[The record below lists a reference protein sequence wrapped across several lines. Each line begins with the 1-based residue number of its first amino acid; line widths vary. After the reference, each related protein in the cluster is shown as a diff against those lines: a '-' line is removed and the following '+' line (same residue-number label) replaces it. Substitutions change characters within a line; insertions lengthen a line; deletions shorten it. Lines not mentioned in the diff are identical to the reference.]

1 MALAGHVRQT
11 SRGIAHLHITALGT
25 ELAEVRGMIWFFE
38 KGQERLQ
45 YEIRRAFD
53 TDDIEVVITRSD
65 SVDQQ
70 RVESPSDLL
79 RRSQAH
85 WAELIASGWH
95 PIHID

>member
-1 MALAGHVRQT
+1 
-11 SRGIAHLHITALGT
+11 
-25 ELAEVRGMIWFFE
+25 MIWFFE
-38 KGQERLQ
+38 KGDERLQ

-53 TDDIEVVITRSD
+53 TDDIEVVITHAD
-65 SVDQQ
+65 HVDQQ

-95 PIHID
+95 PIQIG